1 MRFKPVKFATI
12 IISIARYVPSKLVSV
27 SIQTANQR
35 NPPASSC
42 SEYTADLADLF
53 VVKKPSLRL
62 LDLRRLGSGV
72 SGLFR
77 NGASSWLITLFAFS
91 RMAISIYA
99 LTMPKLLI
107 SSASLISICFFGVMA
122 LDLKVSFPIVLVSS
136 KSSLIESASFSFLF
150 LMRSF
155 ASYAGSTS
163 GVSYFSTF

>member
-1 MRFKPVKFATI
+1 MRFKLVKFATI
-12 IISIARYVPSKLVSV
+12 TISIARYVPSKLVSV

-77 NGASSWLITLFAFS
+77 NGASSWLITLFEFS
-91 RMAISIYA
+91 RRTRFAEVSDTARAAASKTRAKLVILSLKLRFMKTFGPFNGSRDFIA
-99 LTMPKLLI
+99 LV
-107 SSASLISICFFGVMA
+107 ICFIRF
-122 LDLKVSFPIVLVSS
+122 I
-136 KSSLIESASFSFLF
+136 ASQKNIQ
-150 LMRSF
+150 
-155 ASYAGSTS
+155 SYHC
-163 GVSYFSTF
+163 V